1 VPLTS
6 FGSELIDLTEGTEG
20 VVRDGR
26 PSSGL
31 TNVER
36 FRLKI
41 ESLGRDPSLSSTV
54 QNRIF
59 YLPAGR
65 YLIER
70 VRPDRLGGW
79 GNNFWDFHRAGGN
92 ITALASARIRNPF
105 GASLQFPPEVT
116 LWMAPDA
123 VLVPDDGC
131 IIEIGSPL
139 VCEATKIFDLDD
151 NGRSEPRGLVIFGE
165 RTPKVL
171 PEWWGVRPGQDSSRA
186 MQFAIDAAIHHRVN
200 RWDAPALN
208 NGTFVR
214 GSVYV
219 NRPMIPVELR
229 GTYTLHRPV
238 EVRGG
243 RTRTTLLDLL
253 GPFGI
258 DEESSAGGAVRREV
272 EVFPSTAMGG
282 IWQGREAQRARLVA
296 ASSFSGNALLRLV
309 NTASFTLRNVLFDAT
324 AVRETSCLEITTS
337 ALGPVGM
344 QGMAVR
350 HCSFEGKGS
359 TLVRLGPLPDIVRE
373 GDVERGLAP
382 LARASN
388 SGLDASGLV
397 FDECTFRPLDD
408 GVGAMVRAGESLP
421 LGFRGCSFVGRAK
434 AMLWLWVGTVLVDGC
449 SFDNQ
454 GYTPPPGPHL
464 PGFEPPDGADIFI
477 SFEPLLL
484 VGDGPQLSDARTPLA
499 ACTTT
504 ACTSRSAR
512 FLSTATSPIGASYNV
527 TKFTGWPV
535 VLLNTRH
542 LPRTV
547 EPDAV
552 AIRWGL
558 IPAHSQ
564 ALFESMGDR
573 ANARMGPN
581 APLVVV
587 GGQYQGSLR
596 VSPGAPACAFVGP
609 RNGSGELLSVH
620 LALEEPGVTGY
631 AEVFCLPVDQRFRA

>member
-6 FGSELIDLTEGTEG
+6 FGSELIDLTEGPDG

-36 FRLKI
+36 FRRKI
-41 ESLGRDPSLSSTV
+41 EALGRDPSLSSTV

-70 VRPDRLGGW
+70 VLPDRLGGW
-79 GNNFWDFHRAGGN
+79 GKNLWDFHRAGGN
-92 ITALASARIRNPF
+92 IAALASERLRNPF
-105 GASLQFPPEVT
+105 GASVQFPQEVT
-116 LWMAPDA
+116 LWMAPGA

-151 NGRSEPRGLVIFGE
+151 DGRSEPRGLVIFGE

-171 PEWWGVRPGQDSSRA
+171 PEWWGIRPGQDSSRA
-186 MQFAIDAAIHHRVN
+186 IQFAIDAAIHHRVN
-200 RWDAPALN
+200 QWDVPVLA

-214 GSVYV
+214 GSVNV

-243 RTRTTLLDLL
+243 STRTTLLDLL
-253 GPFGI
+253 SPFGI
-258 DEESSAGGAVRREV
+258 DEESSADRAVRREV
-272 EVFPSTAMGG
+272 GVLPSTAMGG
-282 IWQGREAQRARLVA
+282 IWQGREAQRARFVA

-309 NTASFTLRNVLFDAT
+309 NTASFTLRNVAFDAT
-324 AVRETSCLEITTS
+324 ALQEPSCLEITTS
-337 ALGPVGM
+337 ALGPIVM

-350 HCSFEGKGS
+350 RCTFAGKSS
-359 TLVRLGPLPDIVRE
+359 TLVQLGPVPDIVRE
-373 GDVERGLAP
+373 EDVERGLPP
-382 LARASN
+382 LARFSN
-388 SGLDASGLV
+388 DMLDASGLV
-397 FDECTFRPLDD
+397 FDECTFRPLED
-408 GVGAMVRAGESLP
+408 GVGAMVRVGQSLP
-421 LGFRGCSFVGRAK
+421 LRFHQCSFIGRAK
-434 AMLWLWVGTVLVDGC
+434 TMLWLWVGTVLIDGC

-484 VGDGPQLSDARTPLA
+484 VGDGPQLSVARTPLA

-512 FLSTATSPIGASYNV
+512 FLSTANSPFGASYNI
-527 TKFTGWPV
+527 TKFTRWPV
-535 VLLNTRH
+535 VILNTRH

-547 EPDAV
+547 EPDPV

-558 IPAHSQ
+558 IPAVLQ
-564 ALFESMGDR
+564 AVIESMEDR
-573 ANARMGPN
+573 ANARMGSN

-609 RNGSGELLSVH
+609 RNGSGELMSVH
-620 LALEEPGVTGY
+620 LALEDRSVAGY
-631 AEVFCLPVDQRFRA
+631 AEVFCLPVDQRYHA